1 MSQRALLLVNPHARR
16 GQEARLQ
23 AIKELQKFGLELIE
37 ESAEKPQ
44 RLPDLIR
51 QYSPQVDCVIIGS
64 GDGTINA
71 AVDALACT
79 HLPLGILPLGTA
91 NNLARNLGIP
101 QSIPAACQIIA
112 GGKIRRIDLGWVN
125 GQYFLNVAGMGL
137 SAEINKHV
145 KKEFKRRW
153 GVIAY
158 AVTALQVLLYTRPF
172 WAEIE
177 GNNQSVRVKTLQ
189 ITVCN
194 GRYYGSGFSVADDAE
209 IDDQRLDLYCIQINH
224 RLQIIPLLPALLMG
238 KPTRGVLTL
247 QAKEIAIGTRIP
259 HPIDADG
266 ELASKTPA
274 QFRVIPQALSVFV
287 PQPVPN

>member
-23 AIKELQKFGLELIE
+23 AIQELQKFGLDLIE
-37 ESAEKPQ
+37 ESAENPQ
-44 RLPDLIR
+44 RLPELIR
-51 QYSPQVDCVIIGS
+51 QYSQQVDCVIIGS

-71 AVDALACT
+71 AVDALAST

-101 QSIPAACQIIA
+101 QSVPAACQIIA

-125 GQYFLNVAGMGL
+125 GKYFLNVAGMGL
-137 SAEINKHV
+137 SAEINKQV

-158 AVTALQVLLYTRPF
+158 ALTALQVLLYRRPF

-177 GNNQSVRVKTLQ
+177 GSGQSVSVKTVQ

-194 GRYYGSGFSVADDAE
+194 GRYYGSGLSVADDAE
-209 IDDQRLDLYCIQINH
+209 IDDERLDLYCIQIQH
-224 RLQIIPLLPALLMG
+224 RLQIVPLLPAILRG
-238 KPTRGVLTL
+238 KPSRGVLTL
-247 QAKEIAIGTRIP
+247 QAKEIRISTRTP

-266 ELASKTPA
+266 ELASQTPA

-287 PQPVPN
+287 PQTV

>member
-1 MSQRALLLVNPHARR
+1 
-16 GQEARLQ
+16 LQ
-23 AIKELQKFGLELIE
+23 AIQELQKLGLDLIE
-37 ESAEKPQ
+37 ESAENPQ
-44 RLPDLIR
+44 RLPDTIR
-51 QYSPQVDCVIIGS
+51 QYSSQVDCVIIGS
-64 GDGTINA
+64 GDGTVNA

-79 HLPLGILPLGTA
+79 QLPLGILPLGTA

-101 QSIPAACQIIA
+101 QSVPAACQIIA

-125 GQYFLNVAGMGL
+125 GKYFLNVAGMGL
-137 SAEINKHV
+137 SAEINKQV

-158 AVTALQVLLYTRPF
+158 ALTALQVLLYRRPF

-177 GNNQSVRVKTLQ
+177 GNNQSVRVKTVQ

-194 GRYYGSGFSVADDAE
+194 GRYYGSGLSVADDAE

-224 RLQIIPLLPALLMG
+224 RLQIIPLLPAILMG
-238 KPTRGVLTL
+238 KQTRGVLTL
-247 QAKEIAIGTRIP
+247 QAKEISIGTRIT

-287 PQPVPN
+287 PQTVPN